1 MYWSYLYGINK
12 NNKLNLL
19 TLESNDNLEN
29 LIHNY
34 LELILDNYF
43 SHFTNDFNFI
53 FISKY
58 SPDNFPYE
66 NKKEFIIKL
75 NDFELALL
83 LLKKY
88 HLYYEKSNRIY
99 NFLEIKKLNPNL

>member
-1 MYWSYLYGINK
+1 MYWSYLCGINK

-34 LELILDNYF
+34 LELILDNFF
-43 SHFTNDFNFI
+43 SNFTNDFNFI

-58 SPDNFPYE
+58 SPNNFPYE
-66 NKKEFIIKL
+66 NNKEFIIKI
-75 NDFELALL
+75 NDSELASL

-88 HLYYEKSNRIY
+88 NLHYNKSNVIY
-99 NFLEIKKLNPNL
+99 NLLEVKKINPNF